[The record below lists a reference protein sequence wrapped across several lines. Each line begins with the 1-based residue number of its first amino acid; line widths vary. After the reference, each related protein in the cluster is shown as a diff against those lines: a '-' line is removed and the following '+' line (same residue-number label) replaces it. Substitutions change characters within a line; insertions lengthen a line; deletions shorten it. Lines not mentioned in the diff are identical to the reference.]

1 MSVNIH
7 LNLYVGN
14 LESPD
19 EADRVRAAVDL
30 VLKDHG
36 IESWMVVRVAH
47 DPPSVTARS
56 EPYPIIISG
65 FGRWSP
71 TFERDVDQSIHAVAP
86 GARISLDWGF
96 PDEE

>member
-1 MSVNIH
+1 MSVNID
-7 LNLYVGN
+7 LYLDVKN

-19 EADRVRAAVDL
+19 EADRVKTAVDS
-30 VLKDHG
+30 VMKDHG
-36 IESWMVVRVAH
+36 IESWMVVRVVH
-47 DPPSVTARS
+47 DSPSVTARS

-71 TFERDVDQSIHAVAP
+71 RFERDIDQAIHAIAP
-86 GARISLDWGF
+86 SARIALDWGF